1 MLEPH
6 LEQPLSHSCALVGGG
21 GGREAAILAIGAVS
35 SCVVGLSSEMPQL
48 YPYLLQ
54 VSRQAGN
61 T

>member
-1 MLEPH
+1 MLGHH
-6 LEQPLSHSCALVGGG
+6 LEQPLSHSCALVGG